1 VATVTANKRPHCSRS
16 ASHAESHT
24 AGAKEHRASYRQ
36 EQQFGWQDLER
47 GKKQLCLLKLQQM
60 QINHYSAEFPVQKEA
75 GAIGSSSAKFGL
87 NPSQI

>member
-36 EQQFGWQDLER
+36 EQQFGWQDLVR
-47 GKKQLCLLKLQQM
+47 GKKQLCLLKLQQ
-60 QINHYSAEFPVQKEA
+60 INHYSAEFPVHKEA
-75 GAIGSSSAKFGL
+75 GALGSGGAKFGL